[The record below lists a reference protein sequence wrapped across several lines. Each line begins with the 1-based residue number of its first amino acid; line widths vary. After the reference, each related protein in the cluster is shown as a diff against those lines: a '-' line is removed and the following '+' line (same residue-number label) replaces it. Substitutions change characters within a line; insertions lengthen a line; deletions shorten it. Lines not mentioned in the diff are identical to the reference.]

1 MAERFP
7 DQDTDPPRA
16 IAFTHQWYRQFLQEL
31 RANGYQFRSFS
42 ASLGDGDVVLR
53 HDIDLSIDAAVTMAH
68 IEADLGI
75 ESTYCVLLTSPLY
88 NPNEVTHR
96 EALQTIESLGHDVTL
111 HFSTH
116 QYWPAEAPPST
127 SEIANRVTEER
138 SILETIVT
146 PSETVSFHAPPSWIL
161 NREFDEF
168 TNVYAPQFFDD
179 IGYVADSGQRWR
191 EEQPV
196 PESLSASVQILAH
209 PGLWAQTDGSFTDRV
224 IAATEASCTHADHV
238 ARNQFLDGGSL

>member
-53 HDIDLSIDAAVTMAH
+53 HDVDLSIDAAVTMAH
-68 IEADLGI
+68 TEADLGI

-88 NPNEVTHR
+88 NPNEATHR

-111 HFSTH
+111 HL
-116 QYWPAEAPPST
+116 APTRTGPL
-127 SEIANRVTEER
+127 RHHR
-138 SILETIVT
+138 Q
-146 PSETVSFHAPPSWIL
+146 PP
-161 NREFDEF
+161 R
-168 TNVYAPQFFDD
+168 
-179 IGYVADSGQRWR
+179 
-191 EEQPV
+191 
-196 PESLSASVQILAH
+196 
-209 PGLWAQTDGSFTDRV
+209 
-224 IAATEASCTHADHV
+224 
-238 ARNQFLDGGSL
+238 